1 MSIFFGT
8 TLFSLSHLRY
18 AINEFAR
25 LMQHFSAFK
34 AIDKNCS
41 TFPTMKTFSWIF
53 VLTLKM
59 LILATVNQSKCYIWL
74 LTLYLLLFRFL
85 VSLVFLCGRK
95 LGVLT
100 RQ

>member
-8 TLFSLSHLRY
+8 TFFSLSHLRY

-34 AIDKNCS
+34 AIDKNCN
-41 TFPTMKTFSWIF
+41 TFP
-53 VLTLKM
+53 
-59 LILATVNQSKCYIWL
+59 ATVNQSKCYIWL
-74 LTLYLLLFRFL
+74 LTLCLLLFRFL
-85 VSLVFLCGRK
+85 VSLVFLCGRI